1 MARSTKRVDRLEE
14 RVGELPMSP
23 EVLETSMAQFHAS
36 GVLPEHPKLAELVIQ
51 RTLHTPRHRPL
62 REQLLHEAVHGMP
75 EVSKAAREV
84 LKLLVAAGQDVTS
97 RGFLDESMEPSEY
110 GPLGWQLLGWPE
122 ILIRE
127 PYAEQAKR
135 LLARLDKVRESA
147 AYKDQRWFE
156 DFAAQSA
163 TFFQSGR
170 PAGWR
175 VRARGDAGLRRAAR
189 LGADSGRRGGPER
202 ACGVRRDG
210 EEQWRGEGRNLST
223 VCASWQ
229 RTGASPEP

>member
-1 MARSTKRVDRLEE
+1 MARSTKRVDKLEE
-14 RVGELPMSP
+14 RVGELPISP

-62 REQLLHEAVHGMP
+62 REQLLQEAVHEMP

-163 TFFQSGR
+163 TFFQSGAL
-170 PAGWR
+170 PDGGF
-175 VRARGDAGLRRAAR
+175 VREATLVYGELLALART
-189 LGADSGRRGGPER
+189 LG
-202 ACGVRRDG
+202 G
-210 EEQWRGEGRNLST
+210 EEDPEVLAAFDEMVKSKGEAREESLNTLCELAADGRI
-223 VCASWQ
+223 
-229 RTGASPEP
+229 P